1 MKMKSKRDTIK
12 LLAILA
18 TGLGFAATLLS
29 DWANG
34 KEQEALIEETV
45 EEKVNEALARR
56 DEEKEEEEP

>member
-1 MKMKSKRDTIK
+1 MRRKRDTIK

-29 DWANG
+29 DWANS
-34 KEQEALIEETV
+34 KEQEALI

-56 DEEKEEEEP
+56 DKKENDEEEES

>member
-1 MKMKSKRDTIK
+1 MKKRNKRDTIK

-18 TGLGFAATLLS
+18 TGIGFAATLLS
-29 DWANG
+29 DWANS
-34 KEQEALIEETV
+34 KEQEAFIEETV

>member
-1 MKMKSKRDTIK
+1 MRRKRDTIK

-34 KEQEALIEETV
+34 KEQEALIEE
-45 EEKVNEALARR
+45 KVNEALAKR
-56 DEEKEEEEP
+56 DKEEHEEEEES

>member
-1 MKMKSKRDTIK
+1 MKNKRDTIK

-18 TGLGFAATLLS
+18 TGIGFAATLLS
-29 DWANG
+29 DWANS

-56 DEEKEEEEP
+56 DKEEKEEEEP

>member
-29 DWANG
+29 DWATS

-45 EEKVNEALARR
+45 EAKVNEALARR
-56 DEEKEEEEP
+56 DEEQEEEP

>member
-1 MKMKSKRDTIK
+1 MRRKRDTIK

-34 KEQEALIEETV
+34 KEQEALIEE
-45 EEKVNEALARR
+45 KVNEALAKR
-56 DEEKEEEEP
+56 DKEEHEEEEQS

>member
-1 MKMKSKRDTIK
+1 MRRKRDTIK

-29 DWANG
+29 DWANS
-34 KEQEALIEETV
+34 KEQEALI

-56 DEEKEEEEP
+56 DKEENDEEEES

>member
-1 MKMKSKRDTIK
+1 MRRKRDTIK
-12 LLAILA
+12 FLAILA

-34 KEQEALIEETV
+34 KEQEAMI

-56 DEEKEEEEP
+56 DKEENDEEEES

>member
-1 MKMKSKRDTIK
+1 MKMKNKRDTIK

-29 DWANG
+29 DWANSR
-34 KEQEALIEETV
+34 EQEALIEETV

>member
-1 MKMKSKRDTIK
+1 MKMKNKRDSIK

-18 TGLGFAATLLS
+18 TGLGLAATLLS

-56 DEEKEEEEP
+56 DQEKEEEEP

>member
-1 MKMKSKRDTIK
+1 MKKRNTIK

-34 KEQEALIEETV
+34 KEQEALIEE
-45 EEKVNEALARR
+45 KINEALAKREENE
-56 DEEKEEEEP
+56 DEEES